1 MRDAIDVFCRTNL
14 DKGRQQLWPNKMAA
28 RPVIGDSVR
37 SKSGL
42 ELRIVSIIHKMSMY
56 AGDGGDT
63 RPVLEVEL
71 HLPEGMSISEWEG
84 GV

>member
-14 DKGRQQLWPNKMAA
+14 DKGRRESWPVKMAA

-37 SKSGL
+37 SESGVT
-42 ELRIVSIIHKMSMY
+42 LRVVSIIHKMSEFY
-56 AGDGGDT
+56 GDESDI

-71 HLPEGMSISEWEG
+71 HLPDGMSISEWEG